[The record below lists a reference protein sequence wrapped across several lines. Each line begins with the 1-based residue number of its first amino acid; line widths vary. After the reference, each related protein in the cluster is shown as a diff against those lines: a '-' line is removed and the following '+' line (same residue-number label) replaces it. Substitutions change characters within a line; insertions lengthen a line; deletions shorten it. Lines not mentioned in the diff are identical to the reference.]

1 MASFIIYFRKRESAT
16 GSAKR
21 CHDGDP
27 SEAHLRVRTR
37 AMYTQEFHVFL
48 VERLIRLHN
57 GGTGI
62 LEEDRQEMQ
71 KSGAKEIK
79 GRLHASNAGCGKGGD
94 MASKD
99 GGRFKVK
106 GQS

>member
-1 MASFIIYFRKRESAT
+1 
-16 GSAKR
+16 
-21 CHDGDP
+21 
-27 SEAHLRVRTR
+27 
-37 AMYTQEFHVFL
+37 MYTQEFHPFL
-48 VERLIRLHN
+48 VERLVGIDN

-94 MASKD
+94 MASKM
-99 GGRFKVK
+99 GARFKGK
-106 GQS
+106 GAKLEWVVD